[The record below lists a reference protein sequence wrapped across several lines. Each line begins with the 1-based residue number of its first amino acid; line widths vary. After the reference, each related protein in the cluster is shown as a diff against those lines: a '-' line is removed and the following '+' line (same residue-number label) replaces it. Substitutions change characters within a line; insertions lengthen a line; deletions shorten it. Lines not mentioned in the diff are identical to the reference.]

1 MGLFEIP
8 GGNRI
13 EEGGMGGFIIN
24 GNKVLLAKYKGKY
37 YAIDAKCPHLGGDL
51 SQGKLEGKYV
61 ICPRHGHKTD
71 ITNENHFGSFSL
83 PFTKPNSKRGNSY
96 QVITEGEKV
105 KIEL

>member
-8 GGNRI
+8 DGNRI

-51 SQGKLEGKYV
+51 S
-61 ICPRHGHKTD
+61 
-71 ITNENHFGSFSL
+71 
-83 PFTKPNSKRGNSY
+83 
-96 QVITEGEKV
+96 
-105 KIEL
+105 